1 MNSLLCLINVQSV
14 LPDSDGHFHSFV
26 QLQENRA
33 NAGGCLLTFS
43 FSNVLLFVACN
54 GKRCSEPFLKE
65 EGRVAAAG
73 LLPRG
78 LTALHRT
85 LGPEGR

>member
-65 EGRVAAAG
+65 EGQVAAAG

-78 LTALHRT
+78 LAALHRT